1 MRTLATIMSVAQH
14 FAAEDK
20 VQHGMDDGTLGV
32 VRVKATQVFV
42 TPNSFVGP
50 ATTTPS
56 IQRGGDKATAG
67 DILTVYTATCDEQ
80 ALVNKSMTFDGTSP
94 KPVVDFT
101 GTVSGKALFDVSAPN
116 VVLRGLDMRP
126 GLVKLS
132 SAVITSS
139 ATGLGGL
146 QVLDHSFTHYGSTGA
161 VSSTFGNRNAVSA
174 NYAQYRVSGGG
185 GAVTFSGGGLMDDDL
200 RTGLLTVSYPLIPT
214 AHPCSGAPWNHTGTD
229 AIVDWVLLELR
240 NAAIAATIVAR
251 REALLQRDGDFVDV
265 DGVSPVSFWDLPN
278 CSYHVAVRHRNHL
291 GVMTFTAASLSAMTT
306 TIDFTDIGTPTYGTG
321 AQKKVSGV
329 NVMWTGNSRPDDR
342 LK

>member
-1 MRTLATIMSVAQH
+1 M
-14 FAAEDK
+14 
-20 VQHGMDDGTLGV
+20 
-32 VRVKATQVFV
+32 
-42 TPNSFVGP
+42 
-50 ATTTPS
+50 
-56 IQRGGDKATAG
+56 DKATAG
-67 DILTVYTATCDEQ
+67 DILNVHTATCDEQ
-80 ALVNKSMTFDGTSP
+80 ALVNKSMTIDGTSP
-94 KPVVDFT
+94 TPFVDLT

-139 ATGLGGL
+139 TTGLGGP

-161 VSSTFGNRNAVSA
+161 VSSTFRNRNAVSA

-185 GAVTFSGGGLMDDDL
+185 GAVTFSGGGSTDDDL
-200 RTGLLTVSYPLIPT
+200 RTGMLTVSYPLIPT
-214 AHPCSGAPWNHTGTD
+214 AHPCSGAPWNHTGTETTSGGVLAVSGTD

-240 NAAIAATIVAR
+240 NAATPATIVAR

-291 GVMTFTAASLSAMTT
+291 GMMTFTAASLSAVTT
-306 TIDFTDIGTPTYGTG
+306 TIDLTDIGTPTYRTG
-321 AQKKVSGV
+321 AQKNVSGA